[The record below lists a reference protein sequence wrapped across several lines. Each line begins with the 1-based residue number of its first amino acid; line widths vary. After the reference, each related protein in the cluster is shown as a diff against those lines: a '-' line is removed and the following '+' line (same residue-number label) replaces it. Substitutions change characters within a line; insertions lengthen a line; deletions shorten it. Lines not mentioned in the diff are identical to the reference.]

1 MESKRPEDEVTVL
14 INRDGEERNIKV
26 RLAKNVTAQ
35 FMGGMNLRDLSA
47 KNKKEF
53 GIEKG
58 VLVDAAGAYFEGQIE
73 EGSLITSINGERI
86 FSIEDLK
93 KYSPRSVQWIS
104 YITPREKIRLRL

>member
-1 MESKRPEDEVTVL
+1 M
-14 INRDGEERNIKV
+14 

-35 FMGGMNLRDLSA
+35 FMGMNLRDLSA
-47 KNKKEF
+47 ENQKEF

-58 VLVDAAGAYFEGQIE
+58 VLVDAAGTYFEGQIE

-104 YITPREKIRLRL
+104 YITPEGEKIRLRL